1 MTFFIITIS
10 ILVIGGLVT
19 FLSIFHGLD
28 KDGDFISEG
37 RELSFSLGAGLL
49 FVGVIFAVSFGI
61 SCLCDNSKHFNED
74 KKIEMM
80 SKKEILEAELKN
92 CSQDKLPDIYQD
104 VRTYNYN
111 IMNGRVWNQRPITKW
126 TTYDIWEEVEL
137 IDLSQFTRNPYSV
150 DITMHNTETEN
161 KGK

>member
-10 ILVIGGLVT
+10 ILVIGALAT
-19 FLSIFHGLD
+19 FFSIFHGLD
-28 KDGDFISEG
+28 KDGDFISEL
-37 RELSFSLGAGLL
+37 REFSFSLGAGLL

-61 SCLCDNSKHFNED
+61 SCLCANSKHFNED

-80 SKKEILEAELKN
+80 CKKEMLEAELRN
-92 CSQDKLPDIYQD
+92 CSQDKLPAIYEDI
-104 VRTYNYN
+104 RSYNYN
-111 IMNGRVWNQRPITKW
+111 IINGRVWNQRPVTKW

-137 IDLSQFTRNPYSV
+137 IDLSQFTGNSYSV
-150 DITMHNTETEN
+150 DITMHDTETEN